1 MAVEL
6 DRLGPLGDGMTIG
19 ILGLLVYALVIVA
32 ILYARREVNQFLR
45 QHDVI
50 ANSSDLEAFKR
61 LARRNMKAVF
71 PLAALFFA
79 GMGLTAQLIIQHR
92 VIGFVTILLVNGL
105 VVGSALAL
113 NRVEKQARELSC
125 SDPAL
130 ESEYRRIL
138 ESWLN
143 DSWPRF

>member
-1 MAVEL
+1 MT
-6 DRLGPLGDGMTIG
+6 LGM
-19 ILGLLVYALVIVA
+19 LGLLVYALVIVA
-32 ILYARREVNQFLR
+32 ILYACWEVNQFLR
-45 QHDVI
+45 QHEVI
-50 ANSSDLEAFKR
+50 AHSSDLEAFKK

-79 GMGLTAQLIIQHR
+79 GMGLTAQLILQHR
-92 VIGFVTILLVNGL
+92 VIGFVAILLVNGL
-105 VVGSALAL
+105 VMGSALAL
-113 NRVEKQARELSC
+113 SKAEKQARELSC

-130 ESEYRRIL
+130 EAEYRRVS